1 MIYLSE
7 SLTLIF
13 DCFTGLVAMIAL
25 GIAFFLL
32 MISMT
37 ENINE
42 SIWEYGV
49 LRSMGITKEQGVR
62 IYIYEAFIVV
72 TVASILGTLCGLLT
86 SYLVS
91 S

>member
-1 MIYLSE
+1 MSE

-13 DCFTGLVAMIAL
+13 DCFTALVTVIAL

-62 IYIYEAFIVV
+62 IYIYEAFMVV
-72 TVASILGTLCGLLT
+72 TVSSILGSLCGLLT